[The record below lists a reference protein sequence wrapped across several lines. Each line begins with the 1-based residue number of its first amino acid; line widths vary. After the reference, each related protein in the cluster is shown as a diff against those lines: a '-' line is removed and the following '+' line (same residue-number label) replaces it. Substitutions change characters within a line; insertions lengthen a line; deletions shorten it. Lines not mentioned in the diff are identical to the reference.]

1 MRFTPRERGQGF
13 LEYALLLVLIAVVII
28 IVITIMGTQ
37 LSRLYSQITASFP
50 GH

>member
-1 MRFTPRERGQGF
+1 MLYAPRERGQGF

-28 IVITIMGTQ
+28 VVITIMGTQ
-37 LSRLYSQITASFP
+37 LSRMYSKITAAFP